1 MLPQDL
7 AGDVP
12 QHGLL
17 LLPLPVARL
26 FPPKV
31 AALSPN
37 HVASRR
43 RPSRVSVTP
52 PVLLNQVAVGD
63 GEDEPAANREAGF
76 LGREHVGA
84 VGRPPK
90 GVPCREMNVPLS
102 LPIWHSMR
110 AVYARC

>member
-37 HVASRR
+37 HVASRP
-43 RPSRVSVTP
+43 RPRRVSVTP

-63 GEDEPAANREAGF
+63 GEDEPEANREAGF
-76 LGREHVGA
+76 LGLDHVGE
-84 VGRPPK
+84 VWRPPK
-90 GVPCREMNVPLS
+90 GFPCREMKGPLS
-102 LPIWHSMR
+102 IPI
-110 AVYARC
+110 